1 MTGQHWKQMAL
12 IPAVALSAMASG
24 AASPAVAQEDRSVAT
39 NVEDGF
45 TLVAGGDLLPSA
57 PVSVTPRNR
66 AVVDVLRSGDVTVAN
81 FEAPAVDLRGQGLAP
96 LGGAPGWPL
105 VALSTD
111 IPAFLKDWGFDLVGF
126 ANNHTVDWGHQA
138 ARDTMRRLREAGIA
152 SAGFGENRSGARAPG
167 FFATPKGRVAL
178 VAVTATFTENSA
190 ASDPFGISPGSPGVS
205 ALHVA
210 PVDIVTA
217 EQMQALRAVGAQ
229 HNTGEGRFAPATTSG
244 DFTYRGLRF
253 RPGDK
258 PGTVYQ
264 VNADDRADILR
275 SVREAKQRAN
285 FLVVSIHNHQEPGCD
300 TPLKEGD
307 GVSWPCQMPPDFL
320 QNIARAAIDNGA
332 DAIVAHGPHV
342 LLGIE
347 VYKGRPIFY
356 SLGDL
361 FGAVEHVDY
370 VRDHP
375 PAGFDPKHQSFGDYF
390 EKYWAYYA
398 RDRALFQ
405 SVVAVSRF
413 RDNRLAAIEL
423 HPVDL
428 GQSRRQADR
437 GFPETPSPADA
448 RVILERLQKLSAP
461 FGTVIAIKD
470 GVGLITMP
478 TQGAKQENRP
488 R

>member
-1 MTGQHWKQMAL
+1 MMRRFGKRA
-12 IPAVALSAMASG
+12 AVAGVLVLLLVSAPIEARDE
-24 AASPAVAQEDRSVAT
+24 AVVQGDASVAT

-57 PVSVTPRNR
+57 RVSVNGRNE
-66 AVVDVLRSGDVTVAN
+66 ALVKVLRAGDVTMAN
-81 FEAPAVDLRGQGLAP
+81 FEAPVVDLRGQGLEP

-105 VALSTD
+105 VAVPSD
-111 IPAFLKDWGFDLVGF
+111 IPAFLKDWGFDIVGI

-138 ARDTMRRLREAGIA
+138 ARNTMRLLREANIA
-152 SAGFGENRSGARAPG
+152 SAGFGETRSGARAPA

-178 VAVTATFTENSA
+178 IAVTATFTENSV
-190 ASDPFGISPGSPGVS
+190 ASDPLGISPGSPGVS

-229 HNTGEGRFAPATTSG
+229 HSTGDGRFAPLATGS

-253 RPGDK
+253 RAGDK

-264 VNADDRADILR
+264 VNQDDRTDIIR

-285 FLVVSIHNHQEPGCD
+285 FLIVSIHNHQEPSCD
-300 TPLKEGD
+300 APSTEGD
-307 GVSWPCQMPPDFL
+307 GVSWPCQLPPDFL
-320 QNIARAAIDNGA
+320 QEIAKAAIDNGA
-332 DAIVAHGPHV
+332 DAVVAHGPHV

-370 VRDHP
+370 VRDTP
-375 PAGFDPKHQSFGDYF
+375 PPGFDPRRQTFGDYF

-413 RDNRLAAIEL
+413 EGNRLSAIEL

-437 GFPETPSPADA
+437 GFPEVPSSIDA
-448 RVILERLQKLSAP
+448 RAILKRLQSLSAP
-461 FGTVIAIKD
+461 FGTTITIKGEIGVINVPA
-470 GVGLITMP
+470 TR
-478 TQGAKQENRP
+478 TR
-488 R
+488 